1 VRCGTVSGP
10 GCGLGADAGIC
21 RRYGSSVDALTIG
34 TLKARWIE
42 VLDDLETTHRTAW
55 LALFDGRL
63 ARIED
68 GVLVLDF
75 SDATKLAS
83 NHGFERANKPQFAV
97 ALSDS
102 IERVLGERLEVV
114 VTADG

>member
-1 VRCGTVSGP
+1 VEP
-10 GCGLGADAGIC
+10 
-21 RRYGSSVDALTIG
+21 LTIG

-42 VLDDLETTHRTAW
+42 VLDDLETSHRTAW

-63 ARIED
+63 ARIQD
-68 GVLVLDF
+68 GSLILDF

-97 ALSDS
+97 AMADS
-102 IERVLGERLEVV
+102 IERVMGQRLEVV